1 MSTVLDRPARSPRE
15 GGPPDGAGGDWGIE
29 PVPPERRTLSA
40 FDLAILWADLGVG
53 LLVLVTGAL
62 LVPGL
67 GFGAAAAA
75 IVLGSVIG
83 VALLALAGAAGAE
96 HGVTSMVL
104 FRPVLGIR
112 GSWIPSA
119 LNALQLVG
127 WTAVELWAMSFV
139 ADLVSQRVFGW
150 SSRPLWLA
158 AATIVCT
165 GLALWGPLGVTR
177 VWMKRFAAWVVSAI
191 CVLVT
196 IAVLADD
203 RVREALTLPG
213 TGGWPTFG
221 LALDLVIAMPV
232 SWLPL
237 VADYTRFGKGP
248 RAAFG
253 GTFCGYL
260 IANVW
265 LYLLGALLVLGGG
278 AEPSPEGIATGVLA
292 VAGGSVAG
300 VLFLAGLLA
309 GETDEA
315 FADVYSGALSLRN
328 IFPRLPRSVAT
339 VAISAVACALAAWLT
354 MERYESFLFLLGSV
368 FVPLFGI
375 LVADHFVSR
384 RRRLDVDDLYRER
397 GRYWYSGGVRIAA
410 LVPWVAGLVVY
421 HWIAPTGPGW
431 WLAWTDSLLGT
442 PLSARWPWISA
453 SVVSFAVAFL
463 AALALRAPTI
473 IGGATGRR
481 GADED
486 RSDVRHM

>member
-1 MSTVLDRPARSPRE
+1 MSSVLERKDRSARRAARLLDATE
-15 GGPPDGAGGDWGIE
+15 DWGLE
-29 PVPPERRTLSA
+29 PVPPERRTLSG
-40 FDLAILWADLGVG
+40 FDLAVLWADLGVG

-67 GFGAAAAA
+67 GFAAAAGA

-104 FRPVLGIR
+104 FRPVLGVR

-119 LNALQLVG
+119 LNAGQLVG

-139 ADLVSQRVFGW
+139 ADLVAERVFGW
-150 SSRPLWLA
+150 SSRGLWLA
-158 AATIVCT
+158 LAAVVCT
-165 GLALWGPLGVTR
+165 ALALWGPLGVTR

-196 IAVLADD
+196 IGVLATDGLGD
-203 RVREALTLPG
+203 ALSRPG
-213 TGGWPTFG
+213 AGGFPTFG

-237 VADYTRFGKGP
+237 VADYTRFGKRP

-253 GTFCGYL
+253 GTFAGYL
-260 IANVW
+260 LANVW
-265 LYLLGALLVLGGG
+265 LYLLGALLVLGPG
-278 AEPSPEGIATGVLA
+278 ADPSPAGVATGVLA
-292 VAGGSVAG
+292 VAGGSIAG

-328 IFPRLPRSVAT
+328 IFPRLSRTAAT
-339 VAISAVACALAAWLT
+339 LGIAGVSCALAAWLT
-354 MERYESFLFLLGSV
+354 MDRYESFLFLLGSV

-375 LVADHFVSR
+375 LVADHFVNR
-384 RRRLDVDDLYRER
+384 RRRVVVEDLYREG
-397 GRYWYSGGVRIAA
+397 GRYWYSRGVRVAA
-410 LVPWVAGLVVY
+410 LAPWLAGFAAY
-421 HWIAPTGPGW
+421 HWIAPTGPDW
-431 WLAWTDSLLGT
+431 WLAWAEGLAGT
-442 PLSARWPWISA
+442 PLSVRWPWLSA
-453 SVVSFAVAFL
+453 SVVSFAVAFV
-463 AALALRAPTI
+463 AALALRPPTI
-473 IGGATGRR
+473 MTGTDETR
-481 GADED
+481 G
-486 RSDVRHM
+486 SS

>member
-1 MSTVLDRPARSPRE
+1 MSTLRERLDSVP
-15 GGPPDGAGGDWGIE
+15 DWGIA
-29 PVPPERRTLSA
+29 PVPPDRRTLSG

-67 GFGAAAAA
+67 GFWAAGAAIA
-75 IVLGSVIG
+75 VGSVIG

-104 FRPVLGIR
+104 FRPVLGVR

-139 ADLVSQRVFGW
+139 ADLVSRRVFGW

-158 AATIVCT
+158 LATIVCT
-165 GLALWGPLGVTR
+165 ALALWGPLGVTR

-196 IAVLADD
+196 IAVLATDGLGA
-203 RVREALTLPG
+203 ALSRPG
-213 TGGWPTFG
+213 TGGFPTFG

-237 VADYTRFGKGP
+237 VADYTRFGRGP
-248 RAAFG
+248 RAAFA
-253 GTFCGYL
+253 GTFGGYL
-260 IANVW
+260 LANVW
-265 LYLLGALLVLGGG
+265 LYTLGALLVLGAG
-278 AEPSPEGIATGVLA
+278 AEPSPAGVATGVLA

-300 VLFLAGLLA
+300 ILFLAGLLA

-328 IFPRLPRSVAT
+328 IFPRLSRTAAT
-339 VAISAVACALAAWLT
+339 LGIAAVSCALAAWLT
-354 MERYESFLFLLGSV
+354 MERYEGFLFLLGSV

-375 LVADHFVSR
+375 LVADHFVNR
-384 RRRLDVDDLYRER
+384 RRRVAVDDLYRER
-397 GRYWYSGGVRIAA
+397 GRYWYSGGVRAAA
-410 LVPWVAGLVVY
+410 LAPWVAGFGVY
-421 HWIAPTGPGW
+421 HWIAPTGPAW
-431 WLAWTDSLLGT
+431 WLEWAESLLGT
-442 PLSARWPWISA
+442 PLSARWPWLSA
-453 SVVSFAVAFL
+453 SVASFAVAFA
-463 AALALRAPTI
+463 AALALRGPRDAQ
-473 IGGATGRR
+473 GARL
-481 GADED
+481 
-486 RSDVRHM
+486 S